1 MAPEL
6 FIMPLSRYVTG
17 DYVTPAMAS
26 AWGRDEVATIVQ
38 PGRDLIHRSRGVPL
52 GGETAAIDR
61 QIARERI
68 DVLLGE
74 YTPDLRP
81 ETLWRE
87 DSAEPARFHLV
98 HRSSEIALRNEM
110 RNALSATTP
119 FRSLLRRLRSRP
131 SHFLSCL
138 VFLPVRLS
146 KPIVLVLEAIGVGK
160 HRNVLGGS
168 LFALRAE
175 LAASKPSERASPA
188 RSAWLAAADE
198 AMDLKLPLIRHE

>member
-26 AWGRDEVATIVQ
+26 AWGRDEVATVVQ

-61 QIARERI
+61 RLAREQI
-68 DVLLGE
+68 EIVLRE
-74 YTPDLRP
+74 FTPGLRP
-81 ETLWRE
+81 EDLWRE
-87 DSAEPARFHLV
+87 DSAEPPRFHLV
-98 HRSSEIALRNEM
+98 HRSSEIAFRNEM

-119 FRSLLRRLRSRP
+119 FRSLLRRLRPRP

-160 HRNVLGGS
+160 PRNVLGGS

-175 LAASKPSERASPA
+175 LSASKPSERSTPA
-188 RSAWLAAADE
+188 RSAWLEATDE
-198 AMDLKLPLIRHE
+198 AIELKLPLIRHE